1 MPGWS
6 CGASPLRLRAK
17 PGGFRRRPRVLG
29 RAARP
34 RAAPP
39 RAGGDC
45 SRRRRRRG
53 DASGS
58 STPRTPR
65 RSTRPPGSQLLRR
78 PPARGS
84 RPRRPRPACRPWP
97 AVAGAAWWG
106 GGRTDGCPGPTRRT
120 CARRADSSSDCAR
133 GGVGVHQL
141 RVVMLGTNRAGQ
153 GALCRTT
160 WQQLTCTTPPA
171 LSAVVARVAPGRAR
185 SRRNPGTHSR
195 QRHRAPRAPTVA
207 GGGSSGR
214 RSPRSD
220 RSQAPWPVQR
230 QLASPPRGAAPWGG
244 GAP

>member
-65 RSTRPPGSQLLRR
+65 RSTRPPAGHRPVSACAAGGCPVLRGGRSKGLGAPGSQLLRR

-160 WQQLTCTTPPA
+160 WQQLT
-171 LSAVVARVAPGRAR
+171 
-185 SRRNPGTHSR
+185 
-195 QRHRAPRAPTVA
+195 
-207 GGGSSGR
+207 
-214 RSPRSD
+214 
-220 RSQAPWPVQR
+220 
-230 QLASPPRGAAPWGG
+230 
-244 GAP
+244 

>member
-120 CARRADSSSDCAR
+120 CARRADSSSE
-133 GGVGVHQL
+133 
-141 RVVMLGTNRAGQ
+141 
-153 GALCRTT
+153 
-160 WQQLTCTTPPA
+160 CTTPPA